1 MADGKRPTLDVEDR
15 SERGTRAARR
25 LRREGYVPGVVYG
38 GKDGDCTSFKVNW
51 RVLRQVLVDGS
62 ALIDLKVAGK
72 TRPVI
77 VKDQQQH
84 PVRDEL
90 LHIDLLEVRL
100 DEKIQTQVSVH
111 LEGAEEAPGIK
122 EGGVLEHVTHQ
133 LNIEALPTD
142 IPDAI
147 HVDVSALE
155 IAATMHLSEISAP
168 EGVTFLDDPE
178 ETLIATVVVP
188 TEVEEPEIE
197 EETELVGEEG
207 ELEEGA
213 EPAEGEEG
221 EAPAEGEAPSAE
233 EAEGGGKADWL
244 VVGLGNP
251 GDRYARTRHN
261 VGFEVAKALADRLG
275 LPKFKNKYG
284 GLYAEGRRVAV
295 LLPQTYMNES
305 GSSVGPARGALG
317 VDLEHVLVVHDEIDL
332 PFGKVEV
339 RTGGGLAGHNGLK
352 SVKRGLGG
360 GDFGRVRVGVGRP
373 DSTDPEIVSRY
384 VLGRF
389 DEDPQ
394 ALIESAVDALER
406 RVTSEE

>member
-1 MADGKRPTLDVEDR
+1 MADGKRPILDVEDR
-15 SERGTRAARR
+15 PERGTRAAKR

-51 RVLRQVLVDGS
+51 RDLRRVLAGS
-62 ALIDLKVAGK
+62 ALIDLKVGGK

-142 IPDAI
+142 IPEAI
-147 HVDVSALE
+147 VVDVSGLE

-168 EGVTFLDDPE
+168 AGVTFLDDPE
-178 ETLIATVVVP
+178 ETILATVVVP

-207 ELEEGA
+207 EEVEGA

-221 EAPAEGEAPSAE
+221 AEPAAEGEAGSE
-233 EAEGGGKADWL
+233 EAEGG
-244 VVGLGNP
+244 
-251 GDRYARTRHN
+251 
-261 VGFEVAKALADRLG
+261 E
-275 LPKFKNKYG
+275 
-284 GLYAEGRRVAV
+284 
-295 LLPQTYMNES
+295 
-305 GSSVGPARGALG
+305 
-317 VDLEHVLVVHDEIDL
+317 
-332 PFGKVEV
+332 
-339 RTGGGLAGHNGLK
+339 
-352 SVKRGLGG
+352 
-360 GDFGRVRVGVGRP
+360 
-373 DSTDPEIVSRY
+373 
-384 VLGRF
+384 
-389 DEDPQ
+389 
-394 ALIESAVDALER
+394 
-406 RVTSEE
+406 